1 MNFSLNAEAMVAA
14 DAITSWEDACIG
26 QQLPDQELDYYRKH
40 YIAWKVLRDNV
51 NIVYTLAS
59 RACRPELDAKFPDEA
74 RVSKLVAQV
83 LDLYSMEAPHC
94 EVFDGEMVR
103 SDFRLEALMEARD
116 QDEKFWNQPSEKLRT
131 PHDVGFVAAHGSL
144 IEESPIGLQSAPVG
158 QSPCTGLAPLT
169 VLLRLQIRPQFDG
182 LVAPLTF

>member
-14 DAITSWEDACIG
+14 DAITSWEDACTG
-26 QQLPDQELDYYRKH
+26 QQLPDQELDSYRKH

-131 PHDVGFVAAHGSL
+131 QVGRNLFEIAQFRRMTLDLPAHDQN
-144 IEESPIGLQSAPVG
+144 QS
-158 QSPCTGLAPLT
+158 
-169 VLLRLQIRPQFDG
+169 RPGMFS
-182 LVAPLTF
+182 VM